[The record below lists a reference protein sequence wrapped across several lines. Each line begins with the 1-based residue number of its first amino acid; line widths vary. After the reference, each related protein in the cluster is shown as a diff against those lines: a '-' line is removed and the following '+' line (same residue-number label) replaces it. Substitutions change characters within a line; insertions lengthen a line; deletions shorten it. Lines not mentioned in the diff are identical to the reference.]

1 MNKTQFVKAI
11 AEKTG
16 FTIKDADAFVN
27 AYADVVKETLV
38 AGDKIQVVGFGS
50 YEVKDVAEKQG
61 VNPATGEKITIAAC
75 KKPVLKFSSAL
86 KDEINK

>member
-1 MNKTQFVKAI
+1 MNKSEFVKAI
-11 AEKTG
+11 ADKAG
-16 FTIKDADAFVN
+16 YTIKDVAVIVDA
-27 AYADVVKETLV
+27 YLEVVKEAL
-38 AGDKIQVVGFGS
+38 AEGDKISLVGFGT

-86 KDEINK
+86 KDCLN

>member
-1 MNKTQFVKAI
+1 MNKSQFVKAI

-16 FTIKDADAFVN
+16 LSLKDTEALVN

-38 AGDKIQVVGFGS
+38 AGDKIQLVGFGT
-50 YEVKDVAEKQG
+50 YEVKAVAEKQG

-75 KKPVLKFSSAL
+75 NKPVLKFSSAL
-86 KDEINK
+86 KDSLN

>member
-50 YEVKDVAEKQG
+50 
-61 VNPATGEKITIAAC
+61 
-75 KKPVLKFSSAL
+75 
-86 KDEINK
+86 